1 MSDLTGEIIDGRYQL
16 LRFVATG
23 GMATIYEGLD
33 TRLDRK
39 VAVKIMHP
47 HLAQDEQFVERFIR
61 EAKAAAALSHPN
73 IVAVQDQGW
82 NQSGTPAVFIVMEL
96 VEGHTLRDYLHEQGS
111 LPYRDAIRFLL
122 PVLSA
127 LAAAHKQGIVHRDI
141 KPENI
146 LVSKEGRIKIA
157 DFGLAKGPLLGTSM
171 TAESS
176 VILGSVS
183 YLSPE
188 QVQRGIADSRSDVY
202 AVGIT
207 AFELLTGKKPFDGV
221 EPIQIAYMHVNERV
235 PRVSSIVKDFPS
247 NLDDLIHSATAGDPD
262 DRPRDAVEFY
272 ALLSAINTAL
282 NPKENQL
289 SLELDIP
296 IKPMR
301 PASKPK
307 SLRKRMRE
315 ITTQL
320 PKKVSEIPVP
330 PSSESKPSS
339 PKSGEAE
346 PSAVVPESTAQVRKK
361 RRASKRVRRN
371 RYIAAGMA
379 VALGISS
386 WYILIGPGSRVVV
399 PSTVGASTSEVAA
412 ALAPLGLTSIVIE
425 RRFSE
430 EIEADRV
437 IESIPAG
444 GGKVDQGGT
453 VKIVLSKGAER
464 YVIPMVNGLTPEAA
478 LNLISKFPLKVG
490 TNIEVFDANVPK
502 GFVISATP
510 AIGTKVKRNATVTLT
525 VSKGIEQIAV
535 ALYVGKSGEQA
546 LNELT
551 IAGFK
556 VTSTYAFSETR
567 LAGEVIS
574 QNPAGGTSANK
585 GAAVSLIVSKGT
597 QYAYIPN
604 VYSIEEAKAVRSLQD
619 LGLKVVVKKIGK
631 KAVKKVTNILPK
643 VGSKVKRGS
652 TVTITVG

>member
-1 MSDLTGEIIDGRYQL
+1 MSDLTGELIDGRYQL
-16 LRFVATG
+16 LRQVASG
-23 GMATIYEGLD
+23 GMASIYEGFD

-47 HLAQDEQFVERFIR
+47 HLAQDEQFVDRFIR

-82 NQSGTPAVFIVMEL
+82 NQNGTPAVFIVMEM
-96 VEGHTLRDYLHEQGS
+96 VEGHTLREYLHEQGRLS
-111 LPYRDAIRFLL
+111 DRDGIRFLL

-157 DFGLAKGPLLGTSM
+157 DFGLAKGPLLGTTM

-207 AFELLTGKKPFDGV
+207 AFELFTGKKPFDGDA
-221 EPIQIAYMHVNERV
+221 PIQIAYMHVNERV
-235 PRVSSIVKDFPS
+235 PKVSSIVSGFPS
-247 NLDDLIHSATAGDPD
+247 DLDDLIYSATSADPD
-262 DRPRDAVEFY
+262 ERPRDASVFHTQ
-272 ALLSAINTAL
+272 LLAINARL

-301 PASKPK
+301 PVKKQK
-307 SLRKRMRE
+307 SLRSRIQERTTPIQLKKEETAPVVERE
-315 ITTQL
+315 T
-320 PKKVSEIPVP
+320 
-330 PSSESKPSS
+330 
-339 PKSGEAE
+339 
-346 PSAVVPESTAQVRKK
+346 TAQVAKRK
-361 RRASKRVRRN
+361 RASKRVRRN
-371 RYIAAGMA
+371 RKVAAA
-379 VALGISS
+379 LAIALGITG
-386 WYILIGPGSRVVV
+386 WYVLIGPGSRVVV
-399 PSTVGASTSEVAA
+399 PSTVGATQAEVTS
-412 ALAPLGLTSIVIE
+412 ALTPLGLTSIVVE
-425 RRFSE
+425 RRYSE
-430 EIEADRV
+430 EIEADHV

-453 VKIVLSKGAER
+453 VKIVLSKGPER
-464 YVIPMVNGLTPEAA
+464 YVIPMVQGLTPEAA
-478 LNLISKFPLKVG
+478 VAAISKYPLKVAP
-490 TNIEVFDANVPK
+490 NIEVFDATVPK
-502 GFVISATP
+502 GYVISASP

-525 VSKGIEQIAV
+525 VSKGIEQV
-535 ALYVGKSGEQA
+535 ALASYLGKSGEQA

-551 IAGFK
+551 DAGFV
-556 VTSTYAFSETR
+556 VTSTYAFSETK
-567 LAGEVIS
+567 LVGEVIAQTPS
-574 QNPAGGTSANK
+574 GGGSVNK
-585 GAAVSLIVSKGT
+585 GSAIAIVISKGT
-597 QYAYIPN
+597 QFAYIPN
-604 VYSIEEAKAVRSLQD
+604 IYSIEEAKAVKALQD
-619 LGLKVVVKKIGK
+619 LDLKVVVKKIGK
-631 KAVKKVTNILPK
+631 KTVKKVTNITPK
-643 VGSKVKRGS
+643 VGTKVKRGS

>member
-1 MSDLTGEIIDGRYQL
+1 MSDLTGELIDGRYQL
-16 LRFVATG
+16 LRQVASG
-23 GMATIYEGLD
+23 GMASIYEGFD

-39 VAVKIMHP
+39 VAVKIMHS
-47 HLAQDEQFVERFIR
+47 HLAQDEQFVDRFIR

-82 NQSGTPAVFIVMEL
+82 NQNGTPAVFIVMEM
-96 VEGHTLRDYLHEQGS
+96 VEGHTLREYLHEQGRLS
-111 LPYRDAIRFLL
+111 ERDGIRFLL

-157 DFGLAKGPLLGTSM
+157 DFGLAKGPLLGATM

-188 QVQRGIADSRSDVY
+188 QVQRGVADSRSDVY

-207 AFELLTGKKPFDGV
+207 AFELFTGRKPFDGDA
-221 EPIQIAYMHVNERV
+221 PIQIAYMHVNERV
-235 PRVSSIVKDFPS
+235 PRISTVVSDFPS
-247 NLDDLIHSATAGDPD
+247 DLDDLIYSATSADPD
-262 DRPRDAVEFY
+262 ERPRDASVFHSQ
-272 ALLSAINTAL
+272 LQAINARL

-301 PASKPK
+301 PSKKQK
-307 SLRKRMRE
+307 SLRKRIQE
-315 ITTQL
+315 LTTPVQL
-320 PKKVSEIPVP
+320 PKEETIALVER
-330 PSSESKPSS
+330 ET
-339 PKSGEAE
+339 
-346 PSAVVPESTAQVRKK
+346 TAQVAKRKK
-361 RRASKRVRRN
+361 ASKRVRRN
-371 RYIAAGMA
+371 RKIAAALA
-379 VALGISS
+379 VALGITG
-386 WYILIGPGSRVVV
+386 WYVLIGPGSRVVV
-399 PSTVGASTSEVAA
+399 PSTVGATQAEVTS
-412 ALAPLGLTSIVIE
+412 ALTPLGLTSIVIE
-425 RRFSE
+425 RRYSE
-430 EIEADRV
+430 DIEADRV

-453 VKIVLSKGAER
+453 VKLILSKGPER
-464 YVIPMVNGLTPEAA
+464 YVIPMVQGLTPEAA
-478 LNLISKFPLKVG
+478 LAAISKFPLKVAA
-490 TNIEVFDANVPK
+490 NIEVFDSTVPK
-502 GFVISATP
+502 GFVISANP
-510 AIGTKVKRNATVTLT
+510 AVGTKVKRDTTVTLT
-525 VSKGIEQIAV
+525 VSKGIEQVPLASY
-535 ALYVGKSGEQA
+535 LGKSGEQA

-551 IAGFK
+551 DAGFV
-556 VTSTYAFSETR
+556 VTSTYAFSETK
-567 LAGEVIS
+567 LVGEVIS
-574 QNPAGGTSANK
+574 QTPAGGGNVNK
-585 GAAVSLIVSKGT
+585 GAAITLVISKGT

-604 VYSIEEAKAVRSLQD
+604 LYSIEEAKAVKALQD

-631 KAVKKVTNILPK
+631 KTVKKVTNITPK